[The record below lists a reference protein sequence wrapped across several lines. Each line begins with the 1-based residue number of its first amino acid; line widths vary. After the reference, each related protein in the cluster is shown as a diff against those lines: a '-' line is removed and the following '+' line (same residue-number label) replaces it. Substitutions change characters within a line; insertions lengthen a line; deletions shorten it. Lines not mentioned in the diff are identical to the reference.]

1 MKALNWDTVPVEPV
15 TAEISR
21 QVVTGQNEMMARVLL
36 KRGAI
41 VPTHSHVSEQITY
54 ILEGALRLWI
64 GEPEEEV
71 TVRPGSF
78 VVIPPNVPHRAEAS
92 GVGRK
97 QFRVRVE
104 ADADGRPGRAAGVG
118 QAVEAVRGRHRDP
131 RS

>member
-36 KRGAI
+36 KKGAI

-64 GEPEEEV
+64 GDPEEEV

-78 VVIPPNVPHRAEAS
+78 VVIPPSVPHRAEALEDTVDVDIFS
-92 GVGRK
+92 PIRQDWLDGTDTYFHRK
-97 QFRVRVE
+97 
-104 ADADGRPGRAAGVG
+104 PG
-118 QAVEAVRGRHRDP
+118 P
-131 RS
+131 R